1 MTYQMALDAPV
12 RARRAGLVLAVCCL
26 GQLMVILDS
35 SIVNVA
41 IPSIQSALHFTPGS
55 LTWVYDGYLIPFA
68 GFLLFS
74 GRMVDLYGGRRL
86 LLIGLGVFT
95 VFSLVGGIATNAAT
109 LVLGRAGQGFGGA
122 IIASSALA
130 VLTST
135 FTEPTERAKALA
147 LWGAASGSGGAI
159 GVLSGGAIVEW
170 MSWRWVFLV
179 NVPLG
184 LLIAGLAVASVGT
197 TPGGGSG
204 AQAKETKPKQ
214 QTKLDVLGSVSVTLG
229 IAALVYGLAE
239 GQRYGW
245 GSARIVSALAI
256 GVVLLAVFVLDQA
269 KLAEQPLM
277 DLRLFRNRS
286 VWAANVT
293 MLAFGAALPA
303 TFYFLTLL
311 YQSVLHYSAIRTG
324 LVFLPLTVC
333 AFIGAAASSVIA
345 PRTGPRPMMLA
356 GLVPMIAG
364 LVWQSAA
371 DEHATYVADLL
382 GPSLLFGLGLGI
394 VVTSVAGAATAGV
407 PEDKQGLASG
417 VLNTSQSLGGAAGLA
432 VMVAVAQARTAHVA
446 GESGPDA
453 HAFAAGYAAAFLATG
468 VLLALSLVSAAA
480 VPRET
485 R

>member
-1 MTYQMALDAPV
+1 MTDQASPPKTDQMPLDAPV
-12 RARRAGLVLAVCCL
+12 RPRRAGLVLAVCCL
-26 GQLMVILDS
+26 GQLTVILDA

-41 IPSIQSALHFTPGS
+41 IPSIQEAMQFTPGG
-55 LTWVYDGYLIPFA
+55 LTWVYNGYLIPFA

-74 GRMVDLYGGRRL
+74 GRMVDLFGGRRL

-95 VFSLVGGIATNAAT
+95 LFSFVGGIAPNAAT

-122 IIASSALA
+122 VIASASLA
-130 VLTST
+130 VLSST
-135 FTEPTERAKALA
+135 FTEPVARAKALA
-147 LWGAASGSGGAI
+147 LWGAAAGSGGAI
-159 GVLSGGAIVEW
+159 GVLSGGVLVEW
-170 MSWRWVFLV
+170 LSWRWVFYV
-179 NVPLG
+179 NVPLC
-184 LLIAGLAVASVGT
+184 LLIVAMAVMSVT
-197 TPGGGSG
+197 RTPHG
-204 AQAKETKPKQ
+204 ATRKGA
-214 QTKLDVLGSVSVTLG
+214 KLDVLGSLSVTLG

-245 GSARIVSALAI
+245 GSARIVGALTI

-269 KLAEQPLM
+269 KLAERPLM
-277 DLRLFRNRS
+277 DLSLFRNRS

-293 MLAFGAALPA
+293 MLAFGAALPT
-303 TFYFLTLL
+303 TFYFLTLM

-333 AFIGAAASSVIA
+333 AFIGAAASAVVV
-345 PRTGPRPMMLA
+345 PRTGHRPMMLV
-356 GLVPMIAG
+356 GLLPMIAG
-364 LVWQSAA
+364 LVWQSTAN
-371 DEHATYVADLL
+371 EHASYAADLL
-382 GPSLLFGLGLGI
+382 GPSLLFGVGLGI

-432 VMVAVAQARTAHVA
+432 VMVALAQTRTAEVA
-446 GESGPDA
+446 GAGPPDT
-453 HAFAAGYAAAFLATG
+453 HAFVSGYGVAFLATG
-468 VLLALSLVSAAA
+468 VLLALSLAAAAA

>member
-1 MTYQMALDAPV
+1 MTEQVTLGAPV
-12 RARRAGLVLAVCCL
+12 RTHRAGLVLAVCCL
-26 GQLMVILDS
+26 GQLTVILDA

-55 LTWVYDGYLIPFA
+55 LTWVYNGYLIPFA
-68 GFLLFS
+68 GFLLFA
-74 GRMVDLYGGRRL
+74 GRMVDLFGGRRL
-86 LLIGLGVFT
+86 LLIGLTVFT
-95 VFSLVGGIATNAAT
+95 VSSLVGGIAPNAAT

-122 IIASSALA
+122 LIASAALA
-130 VLTST
+130 VLSST

-184 LLIAGLAVASVGT
+184 LLIAGMAIGSVTGA
-197 TPGGGSG
+197 PGGGTRG
-204 AQAKETKPKQ
+204 RR
-214 QTKLDVLGSVSVTLG
+214 KLDVLGSLSVTLG

-245 GSARIVSALAI
+245 GSARIVSALTI
-256 GVVLLAVFVLDQA
+256 GVVLLALFVLDQA

-277 DLRLFRNRS
+277 ELSLFRNRS

-293 MLAFGAALPA
+293 MLAFGAALPT

-324 LVFLPLTVC
+324 MVFLPLTVC
-333 AFIGAAASSVIA
+333 AFIGAAVSSVVV
-345 PRTGPRPMMLA
+345 PRTGPRPMMLG
-356 GLVPMIAG
+356 GLLPMIAG
-364 LVWQSAA
+364 LVWQSTA
-371 DEHATYVADLL
+371 DEHASYIADLL
-382 GPSLLFGLGLGI
+382 GPSVLFGVGLGI

-407 PEDKQGLASG
+407 PEDKHGLASG

-432 VMVAVAQARTAHVA
+432 VMVALAQARTADVA
-446 GESGPDA
+446 GDGPPGT
-453 HAFAAGYAAAFLATG
+453 HAFVAGYGSAFLATG
-468 VLLALSLVSAAA
+468 VLLALSLAAAAA